1 MLGPRSN
8 PVKRATPRASA
19 QFFAHTALL
28 ALNPSEQ
35 PGNEVLEQGPPPPQ
49 MPPVA
54 VFPQEEN
61 YLMPVYFAAD
71 TAFDCEDG
79 DGAASWASFAD

>member
-1 MLGPRSN
+1 
-8 PVKRATPRASA
+8 
-19 QFFAHTALL
+19 
-28 ALNPSEQ
+28 
-35 PGNEVLEQGPPPPQ
+35 

-61 YLMPVYFAAD
+61 HPAPNFFAAD

-79 DGAASWASFAD
+79 DGAANWASFAD